1 MQKHP
6 QPRLAFKLLS
16 ALAAF
21 VLWGGWAYYI
31 NGGNANPASLTA
43 AGVQG
48 SASFIITLLMV
59 RAITWLHGRVPSGT
73 RQVWLPSVIT
83 LSSTGSILIA
93 AHWLAG
99 TPQILP
105 TIAPALLVGGL
116 FCLFTSHTL
125 LQSETQHG
133 QAG

>member
-1 MQKHP
+1 MQKRP
-6 QPRLAFKLLS
+6 QPRLAFKLIS

-31 NGGNANPASLTA
+31 NGGSTNPASLKA

-48 SASFIITLLMV
+48 SASFIITLLMI
-59 RAITWLHGRVPSGT
+59 RAVTSLHGRLPSGT
-73 RQVWLPSVIT
+73 LQVWLPSVIT
-83 LSSTGSILIA
+83 LSGTGSLLIV

-125 LQSETQHG
+125 RQQETPHG
-133 QAG
+133 QIG

>member
-1 MQKHP
+1 VQKRP
-6 QPRLAFKLLS
+6 QPRLAFKLIS

-31 NGGNANPASLTA
+31 NGGNANPASLKA

-48 SASFIITLLMV
+48 SASFVITLLMV
-59 RAITWLHGRVPSGT
+59 RAVTWLHGRLSSGT
-73 RQVWLPSVIT
+73 LQVWLPSVIT
-83 LSSTGSILIA
+83 LSGTGSLLIA

-125 LQSETQHG
+125 LQQESPHG

>member
-1 MQKHP
+1 MQKRP
-6 QPRLAFKLLS
+6 QPRPVFKLLS
-16 ALAAF
+16 GLAAF

-31 NGGNANPASLTA
+31 NGGSANPASLKA

-59 RAITWLHGRVPSGT
+59 RAVTWLHGRLPSGT
-73 RQVWLPSVIT
+73 IQAWLPSVIT
-83 LSSTGSILIA
+83 LSCTGSALIA
-93 AHWLAG
+93 IHLLAG

-116 FCLFTSHTL
+116 FCLYTSHTL
-125 LQSETQHG
+125 RKMEARHG
-133 QAG
+133 QSG

>member
-1 MQKHP
+1 VQKHP

-16 ALAAF
+16 ALTAF

-59 RAITWLHGRVPSGT
+59 RSLAWLHGRVPSGAL
-73 RQVWLPSVIT
+73 QAWLPSAIT
-83 LSSTGSILIA
+83 LSGTGSLLIA

-99 TPQILP
+99 TPRILP

-116 FCLFTSHTL
+116 FCLYTSHTL
-125 LQSETQHG
+125 RLSETRHG
-133 QAG
+133 QPG

>member
-1 MQKHP
+1 MQKNP

-31 NGGNANPASLTA
+31 NGGNANPSSLTA

-48 SASFIITLLMV
+48 SASFVITLLMV
-59 RAITWLHGRVPSGT
+59 RAITWLHGRVPSGAL
-73 RQVWLPSVIT
+73 RVWLPSAIT
-83 LSSTGSILIA
+83 LSGTGSLLIA

-99 TPQILP
+99 TPRILP

-125 LQSETQHG
+125 LQSETRHG
-133 QAG
+133 QPG

>member
-1 MQKHP
+1 MQKRP
-6 QPRLAFKLLS
+6 QPRLAFKLIS

-31 NGGNANPASLTA
+31 NGGSANPASLKA

-59 RAITWLHGRVPSGT
+59 RAVTWLHGRLPSGT
-73 RQVWLPSVIT
+73 LQVWLPSVIT

-125 LQSETQHG
+125 RKTEARHG
-133 QAG
+133 QSG